1 MNNNFLDSI
10 LPFQID
16 DKNLR
21 GRFARIEKLASDT
34 IKHHCFPDKVC
45 KLLVEALLL
54 NV

>member
-1 MNNNFLDSI
+1 MKNNFLDSV

-34 IKHHCFPDKVC
+34 IRHHRFPDKV
-45 KLLVEALLL
+45 LSLIHI
-54 NV
+54 